1 MGSAVG
7 TEELTRVADWRRQ
20 FDRACDRLR
29 LEPFSWGDND
39 CAVGLAGNLVLAL
52 TGVDVAS
59 AYRRRYTTAI
69 GALRVLRNSGH
80 ASLGDLAAS
89 LLPEHAHPSMARV
102 GDIVT
107 VTDGSAIGEV
117 LGVVNGERIFV
128 MTARGF
134 GTVDRSRATR
144 AFKVG

>member
-52 TGVDVAS
+52 TGVDVAKG
-59 AYRRRYTTAI
+59 YRGRYATAI
-69 GALRVLRNSGH
+69 GAVRVLRNSGH
-80 ASLGDLAAS
+80 TSLGDLVAA

-107 VTDGSAIGEV
+107 VPDESAIGEV
-117 LGVVNGERIFV
+117 LGVVNGERLFV
-128 MTARGF
+128 MTTRGF
-134 GTVDRSRATR
+134 GTVDRSCATR
-144 AFKVG
+144 AFRVG